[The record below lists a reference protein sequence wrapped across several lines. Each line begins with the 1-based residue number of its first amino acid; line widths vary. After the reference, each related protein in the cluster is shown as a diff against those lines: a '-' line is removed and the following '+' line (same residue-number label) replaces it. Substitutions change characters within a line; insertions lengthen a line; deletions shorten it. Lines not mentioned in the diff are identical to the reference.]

1 MPGEV
6 QDVGLFADLAWPPC
20 GDSEYVLS
28 RRTADP
34 AFTIT
39 GYTRYV
45 ALACI
50 IDEIRFFAGRI
61 EPGTPSWWWSGERPD
76 QVAAINAESEDYE
89 LAVLES
95 VSDAVTFTL
104 AYLGG
109 TALRDIDVIRVRPT
123 TERYQGRSQ

>member
-1 MPGEV
+1 V
-6 QDVGLFADLAWPPC
+6 RSLVA
-20 GDSEYVLS
+20 
-28 RRTADP
+28 ADP

-39 GYTRYV
+39 GDTRYV
-45 ALACI
+45 ALAWI

-61 EPGTPSWWWSGERPD
+61 EPGTPRWWWSGERSD

-89 LAVLES
+89 LAIFES

-109 TALRDIDVIRVRPT
+109 SSLHDISVVRIKPT
-123 TERYQGRSQ
+123 TERYEGRSQ